1 MPKSP
6 VRRAEHRRTAA
17 RLLELDEELRPL
29 LAEIADARAALL
41 MLTGDDVTLDERRAA
56 HRRLREAYLAADAVL
71 REATREAK
79 GRSRYEWMRLRTRLS
94 ALDTARQQHLMVE
107 RDEVPVPPIGSVR
120 AIDTGMSGPAIG
132 FHLHGRSQ
140 DPGTPARYGLDVEA
154 ALRAGEG
161 APELVAEAEEP
172 GVSTSSTTQDASTTR
187 EELVTA
193 A

>member
-17 RLLELDEELRPL
+17 VLAALDAELEPLR
-29 LAEIADARAALL
+29 AEIADARAALL
-41 MLTGDDVTLDERRAA
+41 VLTGDDVTLDQRRAA

-71 REATREAK
+71 RAATREAK
-79 GRSRYEWMRLRTRLS
+79 GRSRYEWMQLRTRLS
-94 ALDTARQQHLMVE
+94 ALDTARQQHLMAE

-132 FHLHGRSQ
+132 FHLHGRSK

-161 APELVAEAEEP
+161 APELVE
-172 GVSTSSTTQDASTTR
+172 GVSTGSTTR
-187 EELVTA
+187 EPTRKEELVTA
-193 A
+193 S